1 MKGQID
7 GKVIIF
13 ALIALGAGLV
23 LLFGISNVK
32 KVAEVADD
40 AQLSRFQ
47 SSLVADIAS
56 TLRKGKVKV
65 SEYAVPAGV
74 AEVCFLNVAKSNP
87 NGDFAVK
94 AEYPLVAHSA
104 EGSDER
110 IFLLT
115 GKKEIL
121 AAAQTVKIGKVL
133 GSGLNDLDSACYV
146 VRNGKLGL
154 RIEGLGSLVV
164 ISAITP

>member
-133 GSGLNDLDSACYV
+133 DSLIEKDSACYV

-154 RIEGLGSLVV
+154 RIEGLGSLVA